1 MLYCMHTVC
10 AKVDVSFVF
19 KHYHN
24 KSYFKRKNQF
34 VMYTLSFQL
43 FLSGLSYEKQPT
55 QFLRVWQVWS
65 TVAIR
70 VSSKKC
76 VSQGGKVR
84 FAGGGRGGGVFLQ
97 KRSSLGRQTAVGM
110 KGRKLSISGFF
121 WTTQLRRQ
129 ACVAKALTAK
139 CRETLG
145 YALKLHCTHV
155 FQLN

>member
-97 KRSSLGRQTAVGM
+97 KRSSLGRQGGSRWNEREKTVNI
-110 KGRKLSISGFF
+110 RVFLDN
-121 WTTQLRRQ
+121 
-129 ACVAKALTAK
+129 VVKAAGV
-139 CRETLG
+139 C
-145 YALKLHCTHV
+145 C
-155 FQLN
+155 